1 MMTGHELAT
10 DSLIWCAI
18 IICGII
24 TFLTRFLPLTH
35 LMPQQISKPIERAL
49 GYMPVAVLT
58 PIIITA
64 ILMPGSELISEG
76 NMRIPAS
83 FIAVLVAKLTGSIVM
98 TLVSGLSALW
108 LLNFLFLFA

>member
-1 MMTGHELAT
+1 MTEYELASDT
-10 DSLIWCAI
+10 LIWSAI

-35 LMPQQISKPIERAL
+35 LMPQQISERIERAL

-64 ILMPGSELISEG
+64 ILMPGSEMISEG

-83 FIAVLVAKLTGSIVM
+83 LFAILVAKLTGSIVM